1 MCVAS
6 PGKIIEIN
14 GDTAVVDYSG
24 NKTNAALGIVDAK
37 IGDWAQASLGIR
49 RSPLGD
55 TATVPTFG
63 PSGRQERLNCCAKN
77 RRIKVL
83 SHFRMIS
90 SSYSPAK
97 ACFAR

>member
-37 IGDWAQASLGIR
+37 IGDWVLLS
-49 RSPLGD
+49 
-55 TATVPTFG
+55 
-63 PSGRQERLNCCAKN
+63 
-77 RRIKVL
+77 RIN
-83 SHFRMIS
+83 
-90 SSYSPAK
+90 PGQD
-97 ACFAR
+97 CPD